1 MSVVEEF
8 ADKMAAQTVDLVER
22 TGDLD
27 LVKRVAEIMGASSQT
42 LQESFLTA
50 VRVRTAANRAEAFLK
65 DYEKNLS

>member
-8 ADKMAAQTVDLVER
+8 ADKIAAQTVELVDQ

-50 VRVRTAANRAEAFLK
+50 VRVRTAANRAAEFLK
-65 DYEKNLS
+65 SYEENL